1 MHCVAAV
8 PSCTVRPRPT
18 RLYAIHFRSGES
30 SMRKLAAAC
39 ALATLTLAAGCGS
52 NDDSGSTAAAPSSSA
67 AATSSSAAT
76 SPADAASSS
85 SAAAATEL
93 TGTVG
98 TKDDPNAFV
107 ISLTDS
113 SGKPVDTLPA
123 GDYTIAVHDLSAM
136 HNFHLIGGSVDEKTA
151 VPEVT
156 DTTFDVTLAAGEYT
170 LKGGPHADMTRS
182 FDPAC
187 APAPSPRPRTP
198 SRRGSTRSSAT
209 RTRT

>member
-1 MHCVAAV
+1 
-8 PSCTVRPRPT
+8 
-18 RLYAIHFRSGES
+18 
-30 SMRKLAAAC
+30 MRKLAAAC

-52 NDDSGSTAAAPSSSA
+52 NDDSGSAAAAPSSSA

-85 SAAAATEL
+85 SAGTSTEL

-156 DTTFDVTLAAGEYT
+156 DTTFDVTLTAGEYT
-170 LKGGPHADMTRS
+170 FKCDPHANMTGS
-182 FDPAC
+182 FTV
-187 APAPSPRPRTP
+187 S
-198 SRRGSTRSSAT
+198 
-209 RTRT
+209 

>member
-8 PSCTVRPRPT
+8 PGCTVRPRPT
-18 RLYAIHFRSGES
+18 PLHAIHSRPGAT

-39 ALATLTLAAGCGS
+39 ALATLALAAGCGS
-52 NDDSGSTAAAPSSSA
+52 NDDSGSAAAAPSSSA
-67 AATSSSAAT
+67 AAT

-85 SAAAATEL
+85 SAGASTEL

-123 GDYTIAVHDLSAM
+123 GDYT
-136 HNFHLIGGSVDEKTA
+136 
-151 VPEVT
+151 
-156 DTTFDVTLAAGEYT
+156 
-170 LKGGPHADMTRS
+170 
-182 FDPAC
+182 
-187 APAPSPRPRTP
+187 
-198 SRRGSTRSSAT
+198 
-209 RTRT
+209 